1 MTSRRVDWQAATPE
15 RHGEVW
21 TRRDGEQIA
30 VYDPD
35 SGRLHVLNASALAI
49 WELCDG
55 ETTGEEMAGAIAE
68 LTSGGTD
75 SASQDVVAALQAL
88 WEQQLISVED

>member
-1 MTSRRVDWQAATPE
+1 MTSEPADWKAATPT
-15 RHGEVW
+15 RQGELW
-21 TRRDGEQIA
+21 TRREGDQTA

>member
-15 RHGEVW
+15 RQGELW
-21 TRRDGEQIA
+21 TRREGDQTA

-68 LTSGGTD
+68 LTGVD
-75 SASQDVVAALQAL
+75 VQPASVDVAAALQAL
-88 WEQQLISVED
+88 WEQQLISVDG